1 MECYLKS
8 TIIAAGFSRY
18 DFHRLEN
25 LAMVAPSMT
34 LWSADQLTLTM
45 YALYT
50 LSLSSN
56 LGNSCERFEHR
67 SHLIRRLSNAP
78 INVMLAGGRAWGGD
92 LIVFVA
98 PGVGHLT
105 DLVLPGE
112 GIFES
117 FFARRGDIWL
127 PTRTKKTETEH
138 MFPASTLN
146 TCAIR
151 FERIRKSWRPMKTSE
166 GWVDFTI
173 LSSNFVCFSMFLI
186 NWTSHYTVVSK

>member
-67 SHLIRRLSNAP
+67 SHLISRLSK
-78 INVMLAGGRAWGGD
+78 
-92 LIVFVA
+92 IV
-98 PGVGHLT
+98 GVENSKQRFADVYTCFWWWEPSSTTADIAERNWAKEPYRSWKLHERSNLMGQVFL
-105 DLVLPGE
+105 LL
-112 GIFES
+112 S
-117 FFARRGDIWL
+117 FRHRM
-127 PTRTKKTETEH
+127 EVH
-138 MFPASTLN
+138 
-146 TCAIR
+146 
-151 FERIRKSWRPMKTSE
+151 
-166 GWVDFTI
+166 V
-173 LSSNFVCFSMFLI
+173 SM
-186 NWTSHYTVVSK
+186 